1 MADDSCGNQSDGEGV
16 PEMKPPPAT
25 HPWRVR
31 NRQQAHSAK
40 VKRNLGLVTVIHTII
55 PAEIVPV
62 MVKPLAGAVAKM
74 QG

>member
-1 MADDSCGNQSDGEGV
+1 MADDSCGDKSHGEGV
-16 PEMKPPPAT
+16 PQVKPSPE
-25 HPWRVR
+25 HPWRIR

-40 VKRNLGLVTVIHTII
+40 VKRELGLVPVVHTIS

-62 MVKPLAGAVAKM
+62 TVKPLAVAVAKM

>member
-1 MADDSCGNQSDGEGV
+1 
-16 PEMKPPPAT
+16 MKPPLE

-40 VKRNLGLVTVIHTII
+40 VKRELGLVTVIHTIT
-55 PAEIVPV
+55 PSEIVPV

>member
-1 MADDSCGNQSDGEGV
+1 MADASCGNQSDGEGV
-16 PEMKPPPAT
+16 PEMKPPAE

>member
-1 MADDSCGNQSDGEGV
+1 MADASRGDKSDGEGV
-16 PEMKPPPAT
+16 PEMKPPPE

-40 VKRNLGLVTVIHTII
+40 VKRNLGLVPVVHTIS

-62 MVKPLAGAVAKM
+62 TVKPLAGAVAKM

>member
-1 MADDSCGNQSDGEGV
+1 MADDSCGNQSDDEGV
-16 PEMKPPPAT
+16 PQVKPPPE

-40 VKRNLGLVTVIHTII
+40 VKRNLGLVPVIHTIS

-62 MVKPLAGAVAKM
+62 TVKPLARAVAKM

>member
-1 MADDSCGNQSDGEGV
+1 MASDSRGDKSNGEGV
-16 PEMKPPPAT
+16 PQVKPAPE

-40 VKRNLGLVTVIHTII
+40 VKRNLGLVPVVHTIS

-62 MVKPLAGAVAKM
+62 TAKPLAGAVAKM

>member
-1 MADDSCGNQSDGEGV
+1 
-16 PEMKPPPAT
+16 MKPPPE
-25 HPWRVR
+25 HPWCVH

-40 VKRNLGLVTVIHTII
+40 VKRNLGLVPVIHTIT

-62 MVKPLAGAVAKM
+62 TVKPLARDVAKM

>member
-1 MADDSCGNQSDGEGV
+1 MADDSCGNQSDGQGV
-16 PEMKPPPAT
+16 PQVKPPPE

-40 VKRNLGLVTVIHTII
+40 VKRNLGLVPVIHTIS

-62 MVKPLAGAVAKM
+62 TVKPLALGVAKM

>member
-1 MADDSCGNQSDGEGV
+1 MN
-16 PEMKPPPAT
+16 PPPE

-40 VKRNLGLVTVIHTII
+40 VKRNLGLVPVVHTIS

-62 MVKPLAGAVAKM
+62 TVKPLARDVAKM

>member
-1 MADDSCGNQSDGEGV
+1 
-16 PEMKPPPAT
+16 MKPPPAT

-40 VKRNLGLVTVIHTII
+40 VKRELGLVTVIHTII

-62 MVKPLAGAVAKM
+62 TVKPLARGVAKM

>member
-16 PEMKPPPAT
+16 PQVKPAPE

-40 VKRNLGLVTVIHTII
+40 VKRNLGLVPVIHTIT

-62 MVKPLAGAVAKM
+62 TVKPLARDVSKM

>member
-16 PEMKPPPAT
+16 PQMKPPPQT

-31 NRQQAHSAK
+31 NRQQSHSAK
-40 VKRNLGLVTVIHTII
+40 VKRNLGLVPVVHII
-55 PAEIVPV
+55 SPAEIVPV
-62 MVKPLAGAVAKM
+62 TAKPLAGAVAKM

>member
-1 MADDSCGNQSDGEGV
+1 
-16 PEMKPPPAT
+16 MKPPAE

-31 NRQQAHSAK
+31 NRQQSHSAK
-40 VKRNLGLVTVIHTII
+40 VKRELGLVTVIHTIS

-62 MVKPLAGAVAKM
+62 TVKPLARGVAKM

>member
-1 MADDSCGNQSDGEGV
+1 
-16 PEMKPPPAT
+16 MKPPAE

-40 VKRNLGLVTVIHTII
+40 VKRELGLVPVVHTIS

-62 MVKPLAGAVAKM
+62 TVKPLAGAVAKM

>member
-1 MADDSCGNQSDGEGV
+1 
-16 PEMKPPPAT
+16 MKPPLE

-40 VKRNLGLVTVIHTII
+40 VKRELGLVTVIHTIT

-62 MVKPLAGAVAKM
+62 TVKTLAGAVAKM
-74 QG
+74 QGWPYGK